1 MGGAGGGYE
10 PLTPM
15 QRESN
20 ANHLSLWLVGSLIV
34 VSRTPCVLTETDGID
49 RLDLWQ
55 TDVAGSARD
64 RLFNRRTVS

>member
-1 MGGAGGGYE
+1 M
-10 PLTPM
+10 
-15 QRESN
+15 RESKRYKLAAKGWTVRIRLN
-20 ANHLSLWLVGSLIV
+20 RSIV